1 MATMNV
7 SLPDEMKKFIEEQV
21 EEQGYATSSEFLR
34 ELIRREQ
41 DRSQLR
47 GLLVQGLDS
56 GLGSEMDDDYF
67 ARLRQRI
74 RGADAA

>member
-1 MATMNV
+1 MNV
-7 SLPDEMKKFIEEQV
+7 SLPDEMKKFIEDQV

-41 DRSQLR
+41 DRSQLH

-56 GLGSEMDDDYF
+56 
-67 ARLRQRI
+67 
-74 RGADAA
+74 

>member
-1 MATMNV
+1 MNV
-7 SLPDEMKKFIEEQV
+7 SLPDEMKKFIEDQV

-67 ARLRQRI
+67 ARLRKRI